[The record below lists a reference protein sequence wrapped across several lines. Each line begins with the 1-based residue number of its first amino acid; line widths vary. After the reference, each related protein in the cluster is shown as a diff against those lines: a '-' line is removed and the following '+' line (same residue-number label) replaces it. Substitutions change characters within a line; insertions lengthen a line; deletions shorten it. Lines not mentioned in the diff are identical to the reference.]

1 MTQLMLK
8 PPAILPAPPQV
19 AAHAL
24 RGADAGAWR
33 APMLLDEDWLSA
45 HFGRALRRRH
55 PRGAHLFLEGAETEN
70 LYFFL
75 RGWAMKYKSLLDGR
89 RQILDFVLPGEP
101 LGFVAAQ
108 RAPYAVEM
116 LCDAET
122 VAVPRRAFDEAF
134 GADPAFARAI
144 CRQFEAAS
152 ARAHDRM
159 TSIGCRSARTRV
171 CRLLAEL
178 VERALG
184 ELPAHGPVSIALPLS
199 QRHIADATA
208 LRVETVCRALVQ
220 LAEEGVAVV
229 RRGTLRVAD
238 PALLAEEA

>member
-1 MTQLMLK
+1 MTQVMLK
-8 PPAILPAPPQV
+8 APPPMPAPPP
-19 AAHAL
+19 AGPRLAP
-24 RGADAGAWR
+24 GADGGWR
-33 APMLLDEDWLSA
+33 AAPALGEDWLSL

-55 PRGAHLFLEGAETEN
+55 ARGAHLFLEGAETEN

-134 GADPAFARAI
+134 GADPGFARAI
-144 CRQFEAAS
+144 CRQLEAAS
-152 ARAHDRM
+152 TRAHDRM

-178 VERALG
+178 VERTLG

-238 PALLAEEA
+238 PAMLADEA